1 VVVLPTRQI
10 GKVDIYRDRG
20 RILPMSLNIK
30 NEETVR
36 LVRELADELDVS
48 LTAAITDAV
57 RARLDQARVE
67 RREPAFDVDAVL
79 ALAGELGDRLGHDY
93 LSQDF
98 DALLYD
104 DMGLPK

>member
-1 VVVLPTRQI
+1 
-10 GKVDIYRDRG
+10 
-20 RILPMSLNIK
+20 MSLNIK

-36 LVRELADELDVS
+36 LVRELADELNVS
-48 LTAAITDAV
+48 MTAAITDAV
-57 RARLDQARVE
+57 RARLEEVRSAE
-67 RREPAFDVDAVL
+67 PEPAFDVDEFL
-79 ALAGELGDRLGHDY
+79 ALWGELGDRLGKEY

>member
-1 VVVLPTRQI
+1 
-10 GKVDIYRDRG
+10 
-20 RILPMSLNIK
+20 MSLNIK

-36 LVRELADELDVS
+36 LVRQLANELDVS

-57 RARLDQARVE
+57 RTRLEQVRAE
-67 RREPAFDVDAVL
+67 RPEPAFNVEE
-79 ALAGELGDRLGHDY
+79 ALAAWAEMGERMGKEY

-104 DMGLPK
+104 ERGLPR

>member
-1 VVVLPTRQI
+1 
-10 GKVDIYRDRG
+10 
-20 RILPMSLNIK
+20 MSLNIK

-48 LTAAITDAV
+48 LTAAITEAV
-57 RARLDQARVE
+57 RARLVQARAE
-67 RREPAFDVDAVL
+67 RVQPAFDVEEVL
-79 ALAGELGDRLGHDY
+79 EMWGQLGDLLGQDY

-104 DMGLPK
+104 EMGLPK

>member
-1 VVVLPTRQI
+1 
-10 GKVDIYRDRG
+10 
-20 RILPMSLNIK
+20 MSLNIK

-36 LVRELADELDVS
+36 LVRELASELDVS

-57 RARLDQARVE
+57 RARLDLARAE
-67 RREPAFDVDAVL
+67 RVEPAFDVAEVL
-79 ALAGELGDRLGHDY
+79 EMLGELGDRLGHDY

-104 DMGLPK
+104 EMGLPK

>member
-1 VVVLPTRQI
+1 
-10 GKVDIYRDRG
+10 
-20 RILPMSLNIK
+20 MSLNIK

-36 LVRELADELDVS
+36 LVRELATVLDVS
-48 LTAAITDAV
+48 LTAAVTDAV
-57 RARLDQARVE
+57 RTRLEQVRPE
-67 RREPAFDVDAVL
+67 RPKPAFDVAEVL
-79 ALAGELGDRLGHDY
+79 EMLGEIGDRLGHDY